1 MDNDDDATPLMNDG
15 GRMTGIIIS
24 VIKNG
29 SGRNTREYIG
39 GGGAD
44 RDNIIHNTLLG
55 VSIPTTALPVISL
68 QQGNRTGRDV

>member
-1 MDNDDDATPLMNDG
+1 MDDDDATPLMNDG
-15 GRMTGIIIS
+15 GRMAGIIIS

-39 GGGAD
+39 EGGGAD

-55 VSIPTTALPVISL
+55 VSIPTTARPVISL
-68 QQGNRTGRDV
+68 EQGNRTGRDV